1 MDAAASVGN
10 AAAGLFGQVARL
22 GQGVD
27 VLGQNLL
34 RQENLLRD
42 DEAYRIGLSDARQV
56 LQGVEADVDAGRDW
70 RVSLEKRKG
79 KILEKSPEFMT
90 PEAASR
96 YRLELDDLF
105 ERGGSALEE
114 RQQRLVASRAK
125 AAFSADWA
133 SAVGAGDLERMESVL
148 GGGVGV
154 YVDSG
159 KAVRM
164 MDSAKKRIGEQRA
177 ARDFEENPDQL
188 TADLIDGRYEGLL
201 SDTAIATYGRL
212 LQGQGGVPTT
222 VSLFDVTGM
231 PLGEDGRRLYQQV
244 LLDEP
249 FEEDEEGG
257 FMPGEHNLNAQ
268 SSSGRKKAG
277 FRSGVA
283 DPVVDLIRVREA
295 EGRIPTTEEIGVVSM
310 NEVLAADVSG
320 FVKEGGVGS
329 PSYMFYLGE
338 LKRKWKGYG
347 VSQDYQVAMQTSLD
361 NRILAAVS
369 LDGNRITFNADEVIK
384 TMEAVGEFVSADAR
398 QNEEWHR
405 ESLREFEIGLAAGA
419 ARKSADM
426 VAQERRKGTLK
437 LEMERWSRE
446 AEIQNKR
453 NGMEMRRWVVEW
465 QATHPKEKNTMTF
478 ITAMQNKMRQ
488 MTGSTVSTLDLLRM
502 EHERN
507 VKSQQANRA
516 GGLEEYSSERADN
529 KRRKQAQAELNELNK
544 KALALP
550 KPEERLSLRS
560 RSMSVPVADAQD
572 PQVKSVWNEECFI
585 IGQEHLARYPQLR
598 EQFIPDVSFELSD
611 GRVYRP
617 QRVAVV
623 PGRAFGFSRRA
634 AIALRLVPG
643 SGFKAAVRFDF
654 PDKERAE
661 KSGRK
666 RLFNK

>member
-329 PSYMFYLGE
+329 PSYMLYLGE
-338 LKRKWKGYG
+338 LKRKWRGYG
-347 VSQDYQVAMQTSLD
+347 VSQDYQNSMERTFENRVLAMQGRKLD
-361 NRILAAVS
+361 RIGFDAAD
-369 LDGNRITFNADEVIK
+369 LLQ
-384 TMEAVGEFVSADAR
+384 TMEGAGEFVSADAR

-405 ESLREFEIGLAAGA
+405 DSLREFEIEVAAGST
-419 ARKSADM
+419 RKSADM

-437 LEMERWSRE
+437 LEVERWSRE

-453 NGMEMRRWVVEW
+453 NGMEMRRWAVEW
-465 QATHPKEKNTMTF
+465 QAAHPGEKNSMIFMSALKDRIYKLTGRNASTLEF
-478 ITAMQNKMRQ
+478 LMRQ
-488 MTGSTVSTLDLLRM
+488 NEVVADEGKKDDADFTQQSKAQGALDEL
-502 EHERN
+502 
-507 VKSQQANRA
+507 
-516 GGLEEYSSERADN
+516 
-529 KRRKQAQAELNELNK
+529 KRR
-544 KALALP
+544 ALALP
-550 KPEERLSLRS
+550 KPDERLSVRTK
-560 RSMSVPVADAQD
+560 SMRVPVADVQD
-572 PQVKSVWNEECFI
+572 PQVKAVWNEECFI

-598 EQFIPDVSFELSD
+598 EQFVPDVCCELSD

-654 PDKERAE
+654 PDKERADME
-661 KSGRK
+661 KRA
-666 RLFNK
+666 RLFQ

>member
-133 SAVGAGDLERMESVL
+133 SAVGSGDLERMENVL

-188 TADLIDGRYEGLL
+188 TADLIDGKYNGVL
-201 SDTAIATYGRL
+201 SKTAIAQYGRL
-212 LQGQGGVPTT
+212 LQDQSGVPTT
-222 VSLFDVTGM
+222 VSLYDVTGM
-231 PLGEDGRRLYQQV
+231 PLGDGGKRLYDQV

-249 FEEDEEGG
+249 FGDDEVLMEGAEG
-257 FMPGEHNLNAQ
+257 MESGKLGPGLGGATHGE
-268 SSSGRKKAG
+268 SSKKEV
-277 FRSGVA
+277 FKSGVA
-283 DPVVDLIRVREA
+283 DPVVDLMRVRMA
-295 EGRIPTTEEIGVVSM
+295 EGRVPTTEEIGLTSM
-310 NEVLAADVSG
+310 MEVMAADVSG
-320 FVKEGGVGS
+320 FVKDGGVGS
-329 PSYMFYLGE
+329 PSHMFYVGE
-338 LKRKWKGYG
+338 LKRRWKDHG
-347 VSQDYQVAMQTSLD
+347 VSNDFQDAMESSLE
-361 NRILAAVS
+361 NRIKGMQS
-369 LDGNRITFNADEVIK
+369 RKLDKIGFDVDDVMK
-384 TMEAVGEFVSADAR
+384 TMESTDEFISADAR
-398 QNEEWHR
+398 KNLSWHR
-405 ESLREFEIGLAAGA
+405 DSLREFEIEMAAGST
-419 ARKSADM
+419 RKSAEL

-437 LEMERWSRE
+437 LEVERWSRE

-453 NGMEMRRWVVEW
+453 NGMEMRRWAVEW
-465 QATHPKEKNTMTF
+465 QATHPGEKNSMTFMTAMKEKIYKLTGRNSSTLEF
-478 ITAMQNKMRQ
+478 LMRQ
-488 MTGSTVSTLDLLRM
+488 NEQTANFLKEDDADFQQRKEAQVALD
-502 EHERN
+502 
-507 VKSQQANRA
+507 
-516 GGLEEYSSERADN
+516 
-529 KRRKQAQAELNELNK
+529 ELKK

-550 KPEERLSLRS
+550 KPDERLSVRTK
-560 RSMSVPVADAQD
+560 SMSVPVADAGD
-572 PQVKSVWNEECFI
+572 PGVKVVWNEECFV
-585 IGQEHLARYPQLR
+585 IGQEYLSRFPQLKD
-598 EQFIPDVSFELSD
+598 QFVPDVSFELAD

-617 QRVAVV
+617 KRVAVV
-623 PGRAFGFSRRA
+623 PGNAFGFSRKA

-643 SGFKAAVRFDF
+643 SRFKAAVRFDF
-654 PDKERAE
+654 PDRERAE
-661 KSGRK
+661 LEKRA
-666 RLFNK
+666 RLFE